1 MNCDAAK
8 GPVRILIV
16 DDEPSVCDAISL
28 ILKGKHHAI
37 KALSDPLQAASY
49 VESNDFDIAFVDLRM
64 PHVSGSRI
72 VELIRSKHP
81 GVPVVIVAARSIS
94 PVDVVADRVLLK
106 PFGAEELR
114 KAVSELVVERR

>member
-1 MNCDAAK
+1 MNCEATK

-16 DDEPSVCDAISL
+16 DDEPSVCYAISL

-37 KALSDPLQAASY
+37 KTLSDPLEAASY
-49 VESNDFDIAFVDLRM
+49 VVTNNFDIAFVDLRM

-81 GVPVVIVAARSIS
+81 SVPVVIVASRSIS
-94 PVDVVADRVLLK
+94 PVDVAADRVLLK

-114 KAVSELVVERR
+114 KAVSELVVAA